1 MEIVQAAGTQ
11 MTLQSLATCRETV
24 SYRPVSLLPSVMS
37 VLMAISAL
45 HAQVLSPIPGSLQDL
60 AGQFPMPGGFSFEQ
74 QIQTGT
80 QGTSSSGNPFA
91 YRHAVHVRPWFH
103 YDGIRNTTF
112 TASASYIDYFNVPG
126 TSNYA
131 HPEWRVTALGTLKQP
146 LPEGSLYEQ
155 IRFEWLDF
163 RDSHGVTQHLPRLRF
178 RFGQNLYL
186 GEARLRPYLGVYEE
200 AILQFPQPSYSR
212 VSFEGARFF
221 AGYGFEWGART
232 QVLLGFK
239 AEGEVSTS
247 GSTVNLYFGPAV
259 SIEYNFGRRQINENH
274 KGTTAFKDF

>member
-1 MEIVQAAGTQ
+1 
-11 MTLQSLATCRETV
+11 V
-24 SYRPVSLLPSVMS
+24 SHRPRYLLPSLTL
-37 VLMAISAL
+37 VLFAL
-45 HAQVLSPIPGSLQDL
+45 PALQAQVLSPVPGSLQDV
-60 AGQFPMPGGFSFEQ
+60 AGQFPMPGKFSFEQ
-74 QIQTGT
+74 QIQSST
-80 QGTSSSGNPFA
+80 QAGSSSGNPFS
-91 YRHAVHVRPWFH
+91 YWHGVQVRPWFH
-103 YDGIRNTTF
+103 YDGIRNTTL

-155 IRFEWLDF
+155 IRFEWLNF
-163 RDSHGVTQHLPRLRF
+163 RDSNGVTQHLPRVRF

-186 GEARLRPYLGVYEE
+186 SEGGFKPYLGVYEE
-200 AILQFPQPSYSR
+200 AIVQFPQPSYSH

-239 AEGEVSTS
+239 AEGEVSSS
-247 GSTVNLYFGPAV
+247 GSTVTLYFGPAA
-259 SIEYNFGRRQINENH
+259 SIEYNFLRRQMNEKH